1 MTDSDD
7 LILVPQDEH
16 IDKRGFIQRFRE
28 EFIHPFQKSRFLN
41 QWTNAPI
48 EIRFRLTNKCNE
60 NCARCFECS
69 GPNNPLNTIPVDD
82 VVCYAN
88 APDVKFTD
96 IFMTGGEWSL
106 IYDVQPHYLRSIFD
120 KLDLSKS
127 DEYIIQTN
135 ARWIHGTHRDEILG
149 DIKHIQSKL
158 GQKNRILKLDMS
170 IDRYRSAK
178 SIDGVRDTICA
189 VAGDSDFKHTKIRI
203 MSCALDAQMTNERVL
218 IPEYFDARGIKLKF
232 EPRSWFNMYFQVCH
246 ANDTRIVIHEE
257 GPTMRIGR
265 AKQNG
270 FGYKIYDPQLQCGG
284 LQSNNTRMEL
294 SLREDGMIKW
304 HNWYDWDIMV
314 PYKDTNKQNKPIQQI
329 HDELVQMAWHKLLR
343 HNIKNTALN
352 LIPIYGPIRKL
363 YIYRQIKKSYED
375 NQKQFQFH
383 AQLVKQF

>member
-284 LQSNNTRMEL
+284 LQSNNTKMEL

-314 PYKDTNKQNKPIQQI
+314 PYKDANKQNKPIQQI

-343 HNIKNTALN
+343 HNIKKYCTEFDSDLWSNSKT
-352 LIPIYGPIRKL
+352 L
-363 YIYRQIKKSYED
+363 YLQT
-375 NQKQFQFH
+375 NQKIIRR
-383 AQLVKQF
+383 

>member
-1 MTDSDD
+1 MTDDGD
-7 LILVPQDEH
+7 AILVPQNEH
-16 IDKRGFIQRFRE
+16 TDKRGFIQRFRE
-28 EFIHPFQKSRFLN
+28 EFIHPFQKSRFLS

-69 GPNNPLNTIPVDD
+69 EPNNPLNTIPVDD

-106 IYDVQPHYLRSIFD
+106 IYDMQPHYLRSIFD

-158 GQKNRILKLDMS
+158 GQKNRVLKLDMS
-170 IDRYRSAK
+170 VDRYRSAK
-178 SIDGVRDTICA
+178 SIDGVRDVICA
-189 VAGDSDFKHTKIRI
+189 VAGDPDFKHTKIRI

-232 EPRSWFNMYFQVCH
+232 EPRSWFNLYFQVCH

-265 AKQNG
+265 AKQNR
-270 FGYKIYDPQLQCGG
+270 FGYKIYYPQLQCGG
-284 LQSNNTRMEL
+284 LQSNNTKMEL

-314 PYKDTNKQNKPIQQI
+314 PYKDANKQNKPIQQI
-329 HDELVQMAWHKLLR
+329 HDELVQMAWRKLLR

>member
-106 IYDVQPHYLRSIFD
+106 IYDVQPHYLRNIFD

-189 VAGDSDFKHTKIRI
+189 VAGDPDFKHTKIRI

-232 EPRSWFNMYFQVCH
+232 EPRSWYNMYFQVCH

-270 FGYKIYDPQLQCGG
+270 FGYKIYYPQLQCGG

-314 PYKDTNKQNKPIQQI
+314 PYKDANKQNKPIQQI

-343 HNIKNTALN
+343 HNIKNTALY